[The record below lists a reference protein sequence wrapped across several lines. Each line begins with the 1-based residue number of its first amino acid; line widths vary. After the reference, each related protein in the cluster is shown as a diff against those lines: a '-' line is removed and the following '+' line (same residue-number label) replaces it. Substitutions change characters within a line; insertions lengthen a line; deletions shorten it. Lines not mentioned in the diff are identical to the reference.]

1 MNGLDLLAVGKAQ
14 EPFAGSVDRGERARY
29 RRPLQ
34 YVARRQLVAE
44 RFRQRGHRRE
54 IGGAA
59 AINPVPELSRAK
71 RFGAEFGHFGG
82 ERLAAQPEKVAARW
96 FGQD

>member
-34 YVARRQLVAE
+34 YVARRELVAE

-54 IGGAA
+54 IAGAPT
-59 AINPVPELSRAK
+59 IYPVPELARAE
-71 RFGAEFGHFGG
+71 RFGAEFGHFSGK
-82 ERLAAQPEKVAARW
+82 RLAAQPDEVAARRC
-96 FGQD
+96 G